1 MTTRVHATSAG
12 ADTTPR
18 GVPTAQDLLSL
29 ARLTERFAPYHGSH
43 PLRLPGT
50 FAVRGNT
57 TSSQLVHGVYRPSV
71 CIVAQGAKRV
81 FLGPEVFDY
90 DERKMLMFSVE
101 LPVASEIVR
110 ASPGMPF
117 LCVKIEFEPQRVAE
131 LSRRVFTH
139 GLPDV
144 RENRGVGVGD
154 ATGEIVNAA
163 TRLLSLMGD
172 ARDAELLAPLV
183 MDEILIRLLRG
194 PLGPRLAQIGREDT
208 GAQRVTKAVDWVRA
222 HFDRPMAVETLAE
235 LVHMSPSAFHG
246 HFKAVTNMSPLQF
259 QKALRLREA
268 RRLMLTANM
277 DVAGAG
283 RQVGYVSA
291 SQFIREY
298 RRLFGN
304 APARDVALL
313 RQQGE
318 TQADLN

>member
-1 MTTRVHATSAG
+1 
-12 ADTTPR
+12 
-18 GVPTAQDLLSL
+18 
-29 ARLTERFAPYHGSH
+29 
-43 PLRLPGT
+43 
-50 FAVRGNT
+50 
-57 TSSQLVHGVYRPSV
+57 
-71 CIVAQGAKRV
+71 
-81 FLGPEVFDY
+81 
-90 DERKMLMFSVE
+90 
-101 LPVASEIVR
+101 
-110 ASPGMPF
+110 
-117 LCVKIEFEPQRVAE
+117 
-131 LSRRVFTH
+131 
-139 GLPDV
+139 V

-172 ARDAELLAPLV
+172 ARDAELLGPLV

-222 HFDRPMAVETLAE
+222 HFDQPMAVEALAE

>member
-1 MTTRVHATSAG
+1 
-12 ADTTPR
+12 
-18 GVPTAQDLLSL
+18 
-29 ARLTERFAPYHGSH
+29 
-43 PLRLPGT
+43 
-50 FAVRGNT
+50 
-57 TSSQLVHGVYRPSV
+57 
-71 CIVAQGAKRV
+71 
-81 FLGPEVFDY
+81 
-90 DERKMLMFSVE
+90 
-101 LPVASEIVR
+101 
-110 ASPGMPF
+110 
-117 LCVKIEFEPQRVAE
+117 
-131 LSRRVFTH
+131 
-139 GLPDV
+139 V

-172 ARDAELLAPLV
+172 ARDAELLGPLV

-222 HFDRPMAVETLAE
+222 HFDQPMAVEALAE

-268 RRLMLTANM
+268 RRLVLTANM

-304 APARDVALL
+304 ALARDVALL

-318 TQADLN
+318 AQTDLNSPRSSAEGTGRHVDVRSGPRGPLSVLVLTENIKTKWFHVMPCSGIVR